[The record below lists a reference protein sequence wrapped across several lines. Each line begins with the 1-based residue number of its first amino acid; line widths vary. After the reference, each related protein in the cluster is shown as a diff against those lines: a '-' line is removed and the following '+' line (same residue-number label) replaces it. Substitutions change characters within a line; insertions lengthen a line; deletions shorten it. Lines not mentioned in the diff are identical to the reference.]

1 MASTAK
7 CPMTGSR
14 PRVSLFGLPVLA
26 WCLRVLVLAGLAC
39 ILPAAGA
46 PPLVLDEEEQ
56 AWVAAHPVL
65 RLGVAMEFP
74 PYYFNPSPPLRPH
87 GFLIEM
93 IDLWAER
100 LGLRVEI
107 KRYASAER
115 AAAALLSKEVD
126 LLPFALP
133 SDAGPA
139 SSVFTLPA
147 LASDLVLVVRRD
159 MPDVSAANDFG
170 HYRLSAV
177 EGTAA
182 SMVLRQRF
190 PRAKLRLFSTPENA
204 LLALASGATDLF
216 VGYQQVV
223 VYHIEKLLLANLV
236 MRRNLGPGPVT
247 VGPAVRADAVE
258 LRGLLGRARASV
270 TAADHSALASRWLP
284 ASMQARL
291 DERPAQLSAAERAW
305 VEANGRIRIG
315 YDRALS
321 PITRQGDLGE
331 PEGLGIDFLHLAVR
345 KTGLSVVCEI
355 GGSSADVYARG
366 AAGDIDVIVAI
377 TRAPQR
383 RGDYDF
389 VGPFARMP
397 TAIIMRV
404 NDPSMLSATE
414 EFGTRRV
421 ALLKQDF
428 LIPELKARHPGIR
441 LLEFESQEQAL
452 EAVADGRA
460 DVALGNVKVIN
471 ELIERRFAGGLR
483 ITGTVSGGD
492 SELYFGVR
500 RGLPELTQ
508 VLRKGLD
515 AVSDA
520 ERSAITQRWLVTT
533 VQPGVNWRRL
543 LTWGVPL
550 VLALVA
556 GLGLLWRSNRR
567 LAAARLTETRA
578 RGLAEASTASRGR
591 FLAYLSHELR
601 GTLGAVASG
610 ADMLKATPDP
620 VFQQHLLSSIAES
633 ARGLGQVLDATL
645 SFEQTLLKPVELR
658 SQTIGLQALW
668 AQLVAGGRLVAV
680 QKGLAF
686 HAICN
691 ETDLVVQVDVAR
703 LQQVVGNLL
712 QNAMKFTA
720 EGAVT
725 VEGRWL
731 SAGAGLSGSPVFEI
745 RVSDSGPGLS
755 EADLS
760 RIFEPYAQGEQG
772 ERQRHGAGLGL
783 AISRQIVAA
792 MHGSLEA
799 QSRPGEGATFVLR
812 LPLQPLAAMPSAK
825 QFVDQF
831 VGGGG

>member
-1 MASTAK
+1 MSGFRPLASLSGRA
-7 CPMTGSR
+7 
-14 PRVSLFGLPVLA
+14 VLL
-26 WCLRVLVLAGLAC
+26 WFVRMLVLAGLVF
-39 ILPAAGA
+39 IQPAGGA
-46 PPLVLDEEEQ
+46 SPLVLSAEEQ

-65 RLGVAMEFP
+65 RLGIAQEFP
-74 PYYFNPSPPLRPH
+74 PYYFNPPPPLRPH
-87 GFLIEM
+87 GFVIEM
-93 IDLWAER
+93 VDLWAER

-107 KRYASAER
+107 TRYASAER
-115 AAAALLSKEVD
+115 ATAALLDKEVD

-133 SDAGPA
+133 KDATATSP
-139 SSVFTLPA
+139 VVTLPA

-159 MPDVSAANDFG
+159 MPDISAANDFG

-190 PRAKLRLFSTPENA
+190 PQAKLILFPTPKNA
-204 LLALASGATDLF
+204 LLALASGSTDLF

-236 MRRNLGPGPVT
+236 MRRSLGPGPVT

-258 LRGLLGRARASV
+258 LRRLLGRAMASV
-270 TAADHSALASRWLP
+270 TAADRSALAARWLP
-284 ASMQARL
+284 AGMQAPL

-305 VEANGRIRIG
+305 VEANGHIRIG

-331 PEGLGIDFLHLAVR
+331 PEGLGIDFLRLVVS
-345 KTGLSVVCEI
+345 KTGLSVVREV
-355 GGSSADVYARG
+355 GASPADLYAQA
-366 AAGDIDVIVAI
+366 AAGEIDVVVA
-377 TRAPQR
+377 TARAPQR

-397 TAIIMRV
+397 TAIVMRV

-441 LLEFESQEQAL
+441 LLEFESREQAL
-452 EAVADGRA
+452 AAVADGRA
-460 DVALGNVKVIN
+460 DVALGNVKVVN
-471 ELIERRFAGGLR
+471 ELIERRFAGSLR

-520 ERSAITQRWLVTT
+520 ERSAITQRWLVAT
-533 VQPGVNWRRL
+533 VQSGVNWRRL
-543 LTWGVPL
+543 LAWGGPL
-550 VLALVA
+550 LLALVT

-567 LAAARLTETRA
+567 LAAARSMETRA

-610 ADMLKATPDP
+610 ADMLRATPDP
-620 VFQQHLLSSIAES
+620 VLQQHLLSSIAES

-658 SQTIGLQALW
+658 PQAIGLQALW
-668 AQLVAGGRLVAV
+668 AQLVAGGRLVAT

-691 ETDLVVQVDVAR
+691 ETDLAVQVDVAR

-712 QNAMKFTA
+712 QNAVKFTA
-720 EGAVT
+720 AGAVT
-725 VEGRWL
+725 VEGRWV
-731 SAGAGLSGSPVFEI
+731 SADAGPSRPPVFEI

-755 EADLS
+755 EADLTC
-760 RIFEPYAQGEQG
+760 IFEPYAQGEQG

-792 MHGSLEA
+792 MQGSLEA

-812 LPLQPLAAMPSAK
+812 LPLQPLTGAPSAE
-825 QFVDQF
+825 QLVNQF